1 MGRLPTV
8 NASVSL
14 DPLTQI
20 LTRESLQCDLLARN
34 IVQERDAIKRM
45 ALHEFVSINQS
56 RLSILECLHSLKED
70 LDAFVDHLA
79 AAYCVPEDRRT
90 LAEIVYRTG
99 NPQAGVILEQYE
111 GLAKKVRAVKQ
122 DIEVNQL
129 LIKNTQ
135 AFFIRAMEAHRQ
147 PELADDLYS
156 VVGSQSKQTMPAA
169 LIRRQG

>member
-1 MGRLPTV
+1 MGRVTIV

-20 LTRESLQCDLLARN
+20 LTRESIQCDLLAQN
-34 IVQERDAIKRM
+34 IVQEREVIKRM
-45 ALHEFVSINQS
+45 ALHEFVSINQL
-56 RLSILECLHSLKED
+56 RMSILECLRCLKED

-90 LAEIVYRTG
+90 LTEILYRTG
-99 NPQAGVILEQYE
+99 SPEVGVILQQYE
-111 GLAKKVRAVKQ
+111 RLAKKVRELKQ

-135 AFFIRAMEAHRQ
+135 AFFMRAMDAHHQ
-147 PELADDLYS
+147 LVPGDDLYS
-156 VVGSQSKQTMPAA
+156 VLGCRSKSNMPAA